1 MLSFPFS
8 PSPLLPCLALEH
20 HLSAP
25 FAFFHLPHLTYWT
38 SPGFTRSPSS
48 ISSSHQAFGIIVG
61 APLHHPTTIDSTS
74 SSLVSLLCCLFTFLL
89 TFTFFSLFSFFFS
102 STVLALEHL
111 VFAHPLPPLFP
122 HRHCLPLSSTHS
134 LTLIILIFQDSITIA
149 GPSSR
154 EHLFALTTIDSTRSS
169 LVSLFWLFDCLHFY

>member
-1 MLSFPFS
+1 MPLPSFLRNSLAHPFS
-8 PSPLLPCLALEH
+8 SLTLIRPL
-20 HLSAP
+20 
-25 FAFFHLPHLTYWT
+25 
-38 SPGFTRSPSS
+38 PSS
-48 ISSSHQAFGIIVG
+48 WEHLIT
-61 APLHHPTTIDSTS
+61 LTTIDSTS